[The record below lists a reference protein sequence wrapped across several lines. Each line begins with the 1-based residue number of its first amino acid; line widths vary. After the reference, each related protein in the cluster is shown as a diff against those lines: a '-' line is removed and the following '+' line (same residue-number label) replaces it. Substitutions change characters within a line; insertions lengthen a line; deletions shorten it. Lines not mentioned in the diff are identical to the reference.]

1 MESLGR
7 LPRMRLAKLKKK
19 CHLFVKAGT
28 NLDGI
33 FGKIAAP
40 APGEAQEA
48 VPSMC
53 ENWNQP

>member
-7 LPRMRLAKLKKK
+7 LPRLRLARLRKQ
-19 CHLFVKAGT
+19 CHLCVKTVT

-33 FGKIAAP
+33 FRKVAAP
-40 APGEAQEA
+40 APVEDQKA

-53 ENWNQP
+53 ENCY

>member
-7 LPRMRLAKLKKK
+7 LPRLRLARLRKQ
-19 CHLFVKAGT
+19 CHLYVKAGT

-33 FGKIAAP
+33 FRKVAAP
-40 APGEAQEA
+40 ALVEAKEA

-53 ENWNQP
+53 ENWN